1 MKKTNIITCFVL
13 LFAVKLPGSLVY
25 AQESDSSGAKSLSL
39 NRAEQVGKG
48 EYKELVK
55 RGCERI
61 LDVKKGRSFI
71 YKHSAPMRAGGR
83 TYPAPIVGFRK
94 EPTLILNARI
104 GSTKGAKIL
113 DSKGTTI
120 GSCPW
125 AVAHGHS
132 GGRYRCTMSTSSL
145 RRKAIKSS
153 GKPAIFFTLNKKSCA
168 KVEDAGRCIGS
179 VKGLCNQTI
188 R

>member
-1 MKKTNIITCFVL
+1 MKRTNIIACVAL
-13 LFAVKLPGSLVY
+13 LFSVELPSCLVY
-25 AQESDSSGAKSLSL
+25 AQERDSSGVQLTSL
-39 NRAEQVGKG
+39 NSSEQSVRG
-48 EYKELVK
+48 EFKELAK

-61 LDVKKGRSFI
+61 LDVKKSRSFI
-71 YKHSAPMRAGGR
+71 YKHSAPMRVGGR

-94 EPTLILNARI
+94 EPTLILNVRI
-104 GSTKGAKIL
+104 GSTQGTKIL
-113 DSKGTTI
+113 DSKGITI

-125 AVAHGHS
+125 TVAKGHS

-168 KVEDAGRCIGS
+168 KVEDAGRCLGS
-179 VKGLCNQTI
+179 SKGLCNQII